1 MLQKIESVLKR
12 RGGATITEIAQ
23 DMNIPSD
30 FATVMVSQLK
40 ALGRIEEV
48 GCSSS
53 SAASSSC
60 ASACGGCSFEPTRQ
74 YRLTH

>member
-1 MLQKIESVLKR
+1 MLQRIEGVLAK
-12 RGGATITEIAQ
+12 RGGATVGEIAQ

-30 FATVMVSQLK
+30 FAMAMISQLK

-53 SAASSSC
+53 GSSSSC
-60 ASACGGCSFEPTRQ
+60 GSSCGGCSFAPTVQ
-74 YRLTH
+74 YQLKQ